1 MGPAERCDLLELLDD
16 CTGTRST
23 LITSQLSVKAWHT
36 ALGDPMLADA
46 IFDPAAAR
54 LRRLCQRRAVGVH
67 ALQARHR
74 CDSFAHR
81 PMPEAQRGSPC
92 ARPSNP

>member
-1 MGPAERCDLLELLDD
+1 MGPVERCDLLELLDD

-46 IFDPAAAR
+46 IIDPAADR
-54 LRRLCQRRAVGVH
+54 LRRLCQRRAVGAH
-67 ALQARHR
+67 ALQARH
-74 CDSFAHR
+74 
-81 PMPEAQRGSPC
+81 PL
-92 ARPSNP
+92 